1 MAYDDYNYC
10 EECMMYGD
18 NIYIDEYGNEYIRC
32 YDCYEN
38 PDNYDDGY
46 YIEWLCV
53 R

>member
-38 PDNYDDGY
+38 PDDYDDGY
-46 YIEWLCV
+46 YIGDE
-53 R
+53 